1 MNIADRIDIAMK
13 TAGIKSQAD
22 LSRASGVSESTI
34 GRVLK
39 GGVNPSIENLA
50 EIAKAC
56 NVSMDWIVNGNDTKR
71 TEVTELPLI
80 HVTQEE
86 LTILTQFREA
96 STRGKS
102 FIKSAC
108 ITAPKKTNPSTDEPQ
123 S

>member
-56 NVSMDWIVNGNDTKR
+56 NVSMDWIVNGNDTPN
-71 TEVTELPLI
+71 TEVTEMPLV

-96 STRGKS
+96 TARGKS
-102 FIKSAC
+102 FIKTAC
-108 ITAPKKTNPSTDEPQ
+108 NSVAKKSTASPDKPES
-123 S
+123 